1 MTRPSGI
8 ALLSGSLFLAACASA
23 GSSGGGGT
31 SPSPEPGKPPE
42 EVSTGHGP
50 SVGYRTV
57 RGAGYRLERHDT
69 LTLQYPGGASQ
80 EQIKTRIALVHLT
93 VAESPAPGKYQLT
106 ITLDSL
112 EAWENGVPVTPDS
125 IIGARGTVWSAT
137 MTENGELSPLQPNR
151 QSTLGDELAGRLRL
165 LFPALPQGGLREGME
180 WTDSTQY
187 QVVADAFPGTER
199 TVTTYRA
206 TDTEGSAPEGR
217 QGLAIESTGS
227 YARSGA
233 RHQAD
238 QELQMTASGTR
249 RGVHHLG
256 LDGILQTARGSDA
269 GEMTIS
275 VPALGQTVPVKQSG
289 SYTVTRLGS
298 R

>member
-8 ALLSGSLFLAACASA
+8 AFLAGSLLLGACASA
-23 GSSGGGGT
+23 GGGGGG
-31 SPSPEPGKPPE
+31 PSLPAPEPGKQPE
-42 EVSTGHGP
+42 EVSGGHGP
-50 SVGYRTV
+50 AVAYRTV
-57 RGAGYRLERHDT
+57 RGAGYRIERQDT
-69 LTLQYPGGASQ
+69 LSLQYPGGASQ
-80 EQIKTRIALVHLT
+80 EQFKTRIALVRLT
-93 VAESPAPGKYQLT
+93 VAESPAPGKYQLN

-112 EAWENGVPVTPDS
+112 QAWENGVPVTPDS
-125 IIGARGTVWSAT
+125 IGAARGTVWSAT
-137 MTENGELSPLQPNR
+137 MTENGELSPLQPDR
-151 QSTLGDELAGRLRL
+151 QSTLADELSGGLRL
-165 LFPALPQGGLREGME
+165 LFPALPQGGVREGME

-187 QVVADAFPGTER
+187 QVVTDAFPGTEK

-206 TDTEGSAPEGR
+206 TDTEASAPDGPK
-217 QGLAIESTGS
+217 GIAIESTGS
-227 YARSGA
+227 YSRSGT

-249 RGVHHLG
+249 RGTHHLG
-256 LDGILQTARGSDA
+256 LDGALQSAQGSDA